1 MSGGEQQRVA
11 IARAFVRA
19 PRLLFADEPTGNLD
33 SATGAQIIDLMFE
46 LNREQRATL
55 VLVTHDE
62 AISRRCGR
70 ALRLTAGRLT
80 NGA

>member
-1 MSGGEQQRVA
+1 
-11 IARAFVRA
+11 
-19 PRLLFADEPTGNLD
+19 
-33 SATGAQIIDLMFE
+33 MFE
-46 LNREQRATL
+46 LNRQQRATL